1 MVRYWSQ
8 WCQARKKARKKKAC
22 ECATKPPLSDDTS
35 ESKDT
40 DLPKKVKWDVDLS
53 RDLALA
59 RETLKSREESID
71 VQTEDSTYLHNM
83 DPPPSRVTL
92 ESSMATLDNS
102 MDTSTSYQWEVDPIE
117 GLMLANAALQQEEES
132 ISHQQ
137 TADSTS
143 HV

>member
-1 MVRYWSQ
+1 M
-8 WCQARKKARKKKAC
+8 
-22 ECATKPPLSDDTS
+22 
-35 ESKDT
+35 

-53 RDLALA
+53 KDLVLA
-59 RETLKSREESID
+59 RETID
-71 VQTEDSTYLHNM
+71 VKTEDSTYLHNM
-83 DPPPSRVTL
+83 DPPPSRATL

>member
-22 ECATKPPLSDDTS
+22 ERATKPPLSEDTS
-35 ESKDT
+35 QSKDM

-53 RDLALA
+53 KDLVLA
-59 RETLKSREESID
+59 RETID
-71 VQTEDSTYLHNM
+71 VKTEDSTYLHNM

-102 MDTSTSYQWEVDPIE
+102 MDMSTSYQWEVDPTE
-117 GLMLANAALQQEEES
+117 GLMLANAALQHEEES

-137 TADSTS
+137 TADSA
-143 HV
+143 